1 MFFIIIPYSST
12 FFNSSPPPIPM
23 LYMFEVQIPVDA
35 YPVFG
40 LKRRYFL
47 FVIDTT
53 AARLELHKKRFDKY
67 SQAFFLCFSYAA
79 LGSRRLIV
87 TISGVRNNVALRFT
101 TLTAEW
107 HGRTNPLISTT
118 FRTWRMR
125 QVFFLHCSRIAT
137 LDNKQSAHQ
146 FILAFRAT
154 NGCKN
159 SNATLVAM
167 HYFLFYNY
175 LKQIKELLS

>member
-40 LKRRYFL
+40 LKRRSF
-47 FVIDTT
+47 
-53 AARLELHKKRFDKY
+53 
-67 SQAFFLCFSYAA
+67 C
-79 LGSRRLIV
+79 SRRLVV

-101 TLTAEW
+101 TLTAEG

-118 FRTWRMR
+118 FRTWRMC
-125 QVFFLHCSRIAT
+125 QVFFCIAHASLRSTTNNRRTNSFELFAQLTVAKIAT
-137 LDNKQSAHQ
+137 QRWLQCTTFC
-146 FILAFRAT
+146 FIIT
-154 NGCKN
+154 
-159 SNATLVAM
+159 
-167 HYFLFYNY
+167 
-175 LKQIKELLS
+175 

>member
-40 LKRRYFL
+40 LKRRSFL

-87 TISGVRNNVALRFT
+87 TISGVRNNLALRFT
-101 TLTAEW
+101 TLTAEG
-107 HGRTNPLISTT
+107 HGRTNPSTSVVNT
-118 FRTWRMR
+118 LSSAR
-125 QVFFLHCSRIAT
+125 QQTIGAPIRLSLSRNQR
-137 LDNKQSAHQ
+137 LQK
-146 FILAFRAT
+146 
-154 NGCKN
+154 
-159 SNATLVAM
+159 
-167 HYFLFYNY
+167 
-175 LKQIKELLS
+175 

>member
-1 MFFIIIPYSST
+1 
-12 FFNSSPPPIPM
+12 M

-40 LKRRYFL
+40 LKRRSFL

-67 SQAFFLCFSYAA
+67 SQAFFLCR
-79 LGSRRLIV
+79 LGLS
-87 TISGVRNNVALRFT
+87 ISGVRNNVALRFT
-101 TLTAEW
+101 TLTAEG

-118 FRTWRMR
+118 FRTWRMC

-146 FILAFRAT
+146 F
-154 NGCKN
+154 
-159 SNATLVAM
+159 V
-167 HYFLFYNY
+167 
-175 LKQIKELLS
+175 